1 MGRMS
6 AVIAGLL
13 LCASLCEAAPGVAAP
28 VALPSHAVV
37 FIYHRFGD
45 SRYPSTDTTTEQFK
59 AQLDWLAD
67 NHYEVWPLPKIV
79 RYLKDG
85 KEIPDRVVA
94 ISVDD
99 AFQSF
104 YENAYPLLKVHD
116 WPFTIFVSTD
126 SVDAKQSDF
135 MTWDELREVAAQGGT
150 LANHTADHSH
160 LPFRRKD
167 ESDLHWADRVRAD
180 IGKGQARLEAEIG
193 KGVNRDPKLF
203 AYPYGEFTDELVK
216 LVDGL
221 GYVAFGQQ
229 AGALAAPLDP
239 RALPRFPIDEHYGD
253 VASFALK
260 AAALPMPFKSVL
272 PWDPQ
277 IKAENPPKLEL
288 ELDTTVVPAAAVHC
302 YENGPEMKLGWL
314 DASKTRFTL
323 QADKPMQAGRDRY
336 NCTAYVH
343 GRYYWYS
350 HMWLLAP
357 SGE

>member
-1 MGRMS
+1 MRKML
-6 AVIAGLL
+6 AAIFLM
-13 LCASLCEAAPGVAAP
+13 LCAPAWGNPTP
-28 VALPSHAVV
+28 VQSHAVV

-45 SRYPSTDTTTEQFK
+45 DRYPTTDTTTGQFK

-79 RYLKDG
+79 QYLKDG
-85 KEIPDRVVA
+85 KDIPDHVVA
-94 ISVDD
+94 ITVDD

-104 YENAYPLLKVHD
+104 YENGYPLLKDHG

-126 SVDAKQSDF
+126 GVDSKQSDF
-135 MTWDELREVAAQGGT
+135 MTWDELREVKDHGGT
-150 LANHTADHSH
+150 LANHTADHGH
-160 LPFRRKD
+160 LPFRLKD

-180 IGKGQARLEAEIG
+180 IAKGQSRLEAELG
-193 KGVNRDPKLF
+193 KDVNSDPKLF
-203 AYPYGEFTDELVK
+203 AYPYGEFTEELVK

-229 AGALAAPLDP
+229 AGALATPLDP
-239 RALPRFPIDEHYGD
+239 RALPRFPINEHYAD
-253 VASFALK
+253 VASFAIK
-260 AAALPMPFKSVL
+260 AASLPLPLKSVT

-277 IKAENPPKLEL
+277 IRAENPPKLKLEL
-288 ELDTTVVPAAAVHC
+288 EPDAVPAGALHC
-302 YENGPEMKLGWL
+302 YENGPEMDLQWQ
-314 DASKTRFTL
+314 DEAKTRL
-323 QADKPMQAGRDRY
+323 SIQASKPMQAGRDRY

-357 SGE
+357 GAE